1 MPRYTDDASSIQGEP
16 DSQYQA
22 LCNRISHC
30 INSPR
35 AQRDKTVLL
44 ERSPGDADADWS
56 KLLDEIAEND
66 NVTLAHRD
74 DGSVQVFWTVAKDV

>member
-1 MPRYTDDASSIQGEP
+1 MPRYTNDDSSIQGEP
-16 DSQYQA
+16 ASHYQA

-35 AQRDKTVLL
+35 AQRDKTALL
-44 ERSPGDADADWS
+44 ERSPDDTDADWS

-74 DGSVQVFWTVAKDV
+74 DGSVQVFWTVAKDT

>member
-16 DSQYQA
+16 TSHYQA

-44 ERSPGDADADWS
+44 ERSPDDTEADWS

-74 DGSVQVFWTVAKDV
+74 DGRVQVFWTVAKDV